1 MKKLATLQELLCQ
14 IKDNRR
20 RQGTRHSL
28 DNILLTVII
37 GTMSGYYGYRGMEDF
52 CARYEKQ
59 LLLVLG
65 NPKHGIASYS
75 AIRRVLMELDFNI
88 LSHKFYQWVRGRV
101 KIKRREWLQV
111 DGKSIKGTLSDYNS
125 RYQNFISLVSLFL
138 NRTGIA
144 LKVYQMEN
152 RSQSEIT
159 VVRQLVQELELKGV
173 VVSMDA
179 LHCKKNSN

>member
-1 MKKLATLQELLCQ
+1 MKKSATLQELLCQ

-28 DNILLTVII
+28 DHILLTVII

-52 CARYEKQ
+52 CASHEKQ
-59 LLLVLG
+59 LLLALG
-65 NPKHGIASYS
+65 DPKHGIPSYS
-75 AIRRVLMELDFNI
+75 SIRRVLMGLDFNI
-88 LSHKFYQWVRGRV
+88 LSHKFYQWVRGKV
-101 KIKRREWLQV
+101 NIKKREWLQV
-111 DGKSIKGTLSDYNS
+111 DGKSIKGTLCDYNS
-125 RYQNFISLVSLFL
+125 KYQNFISLVSLFL

-159 VVRQLVQELELKGV
+159 VVRQLVQELELKGI